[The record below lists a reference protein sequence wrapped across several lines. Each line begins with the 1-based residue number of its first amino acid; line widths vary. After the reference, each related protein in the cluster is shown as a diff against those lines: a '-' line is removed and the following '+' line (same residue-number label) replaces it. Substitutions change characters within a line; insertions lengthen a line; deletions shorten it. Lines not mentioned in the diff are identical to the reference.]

1 MVDQTWNETSEKMSC
16 RLLETSKISQLEKI
30 KIFLNNQ
37 GYISVEDGM
46 YLRSREGKWS
56 NFLGLKIFKK

>member
-1 MVDQTWNETSEKMSC
+1 MSC

-46 YLRSREGKWS
+46 YLRFVGEGKIIF
-56 NFLGLKIFKK
+56 FLGQKVVGRPTLIHIRIVE